1 MKHRKAGNDRNFRLK
16 SEATWLWKAR
26 HMDHVAS
33 PVRRKALHRLPPLL
47 AAALAIAL
55 AACAAPAK
63 DGVWSPTR
71 PIEFVVAAG
80 PGGGSDQLARTVQ
93 AIVQKHKLIDSS
105 VIVTNKGG
113 GSGSEAFVYAKGAA
127 GDPHKVVFA
136 TNNVWLLPLGSA
148 VGYTWS
154 DLQPIAA
161 VAFDEFMLWVNASA
175 PYRDVAGFLDAAR
188 GANTRLAVAGTA
200 SKDTDQVLVRQIE
213 KVGHVAFAYVPFRSG
228 SEVAVQLAGGHVA
241 ANVNNPQENM
251 GQWRA
256 GTVRPLCVFA
266 KARLNYAADDG
277 AGQSWADIPT
287 CMEAGLPIEKY
298 QMPRT
303 IWLPRGVSGEQ
314 VEFYRAVLAK
324 VRDTQEWK
332 AWLRRG
338 SQTDA
343 FLTGPELTD
352 YIASDERWL
361 RGQFAEDGWLVR

>member
-1 MKHRKAGNDRNFRLK
+1 VTRHDRSTALV
-16 SEATWLWKAR
+16 ALAV
-26 HMDHVAS
+26 VAS
-33 PVRRKALHRLPPLL
+33 
-47 AAALAIAL
+47 
-55 AACAAPAK
+55 ACAAPSTSGGWAP
-63 DGVWSPTR
+63 SR

-93 AIVQKHKLIDSS
+93 SIIQKHHLIDRS

-113 GSGSEAFVYAKGAA
+113 GSGSEAFIYAKGSI
-127 GDPHKVVFA
+127 GNPHKVVFA

-148 VGYTWS
+148 VGYAWS
-154 DLQPIAA
+154 DLQPVAA
-161 VAFDEFMLWVNASA
+161 VAFDEFMLWVNARA
-175 PYRDVAGFLDAAR
+175 PYRDVAAFLDAAR
-188 GANTRLAVAGTA
+188 SASKHLAVAGTA

-213 KVGHVAFAYVPFRSG
+213 KRGRVAFAYVPFKSG

-256 GTVRPLCVFA
+256 GAIRPLCVFSP
-266 KARLNYAADDG
+266 ARLNYADAGTG
-277 AGQSWADIPT
+277 AQQEASGVGAALKWADIPT
-287 CMEAGLPIEKY
+287 CMEAGLPIERY

-303 IWLPRGVSGEQ
+303 VWLPKGVTEEQ
-314 VEFYRAVLAK
+314 VAFYRTVLAR
-324 VRDTQEWK
+324 VRDTEEWK

-343 FLTGPELTD
+343 FMSGTELTD
-352 YIASDERWL
+352 YIAADERWL

>member
-1 MKHRKAGNDRNFRLK
+1 
-16 SEATWLWKAR
+16 
-26 HMDHVAS
+26 
-33 PVRRKALHRLPPLL
+33 LL
-47 AAALAIAL
+47 RTYGSALAVAVVVT
-55 AACAAPAK
+55 AVACSAPAK
-63 DGVWSPTR
+63 GGLWVPTR

-93 AIVQKHKLIDSS
+93 AIVQKYKLIDSS

-148 VGYTWS
+148 VGYAWS
-154 DLQPIAA
+154 DLQPVAA
-161 VAFDEFMLWVNASA
+161 VAFDEFMLWVNSSA
-175 PYRDVAGFLDAAR
+175 PYRDVAAFMEAAR
-188 GANTRLAVAGTA
+188 AGQTRLAIAGTA

-213 KVGHVAFAYVPFRSG
+213 KIGHVAFAYVPFRSG

-256 GTVRPLCVFA
+256 GMVRPLCVFA
-266 KARLNYAADDG
+266 KSRLNYADAIS
-277 AGQSWADIPT
+277 ANQSWKDIPT
-287 CMEAGLPIEKY
+287 CMEAGLPIERY

-303 IWLPRGVSGEQ
+303 IWLPHGVSEEQ
-314 VEFYRAVLAK
+314 VTFYRHVLAK
-324 VRDTQEWK
+324 VRETEEWK

-338 SQTDA
+338 SQSDA
-343 FLTGPELTD
+343 FLTGPELAN
-352 YIASDERWL
+352 YIAGDERWL